1 MAVYNRKQIKGMKH
15 LYILLAGL
23 ALCGSALTGCSED
36 YLPGEENTV
45 NTGTEA
51 DVPEGYVRVSFVP
64 REDTQTRAT
73 VNGISNSI
81 YRVQILL
88 YKDNALVESK
98 TILDGTEGTGYAWP
112 YEGGAYRKDLERGAT
127 YTIVYLGNIPQ
138 EKLTGTDDKTTA
150 HIAAPDNDLFRETNM
165 YYFFSKTFTVP
176 TDQNTMRLQIPV
188 MLRRLAS
195 RHIIGGYGIPDGI
208 EAEGKDYSEKYFTS
222 MLDEKH
228 PLGIGKKLFS
238 GMTSEMGKSFKE
250 LLIRDIVFPNAYL
263 LEKSFIKLG
272 SALATWWEANKDS
285 YWEVYTNENPNWT
298 QEYLEQK
305 WNAGAA
311 SNWHGK
317 YASVTGKEKPEALF
331 NLLNAIVDEQNES
344 ILTSILDGIKEKDY
358 GYVDNGITQ
367 NPGSYTS
374 SRQEIVKAL
383 QNGLQNSA
391 LGVWDR
397 NSKIS
402 FTINKIPTS
411 LDFSLNAVGSKEM
424 VVTGLPINDATTSEP
439 NFTFLLLGTKSSDHS
454 FASSIEI
461 SGINTPE
468 TGFVGQVLTPNVSNS
483 YRVKPTGELEWN
495 RTTDKKVAVYFSYH
509 YVMTQLINAFSLNI
523 PVTEWIAKDGP
534 LYYAFIPLY
543 NITNTNTWQINEDT
557 GLLTT
562 YNTGEQ
568 TCIQFPIP
576 DFDSSTTQN
585 IEWIVE
591 SSVTK

>member
-1 MAVYNRKQIKGMKH
+1 MKH

-23 ALCGSALTGCSED
+23 ALCSSALTGCSED
-36 YLPGEENTV
+36 YLLGEEGNTV

-64 REDTQTRAT
+64 QEAMQTRAA
-73 VNGISNSI
+73 VNGINNSI

-88 YKDNALVESK
+88 YKDNVLVETK
-98 TILDGTEGTGYAWP
+98 IILNDTEGTGQVWP
-112 YEGGAYRKDLERGAT
+112 YYGGTYRKDLERGGT

-138 EKLTGTDDKTTA
+138 EKLTGTENQTTA
-150 HIAAPDNDLFRETNM
+150 RIAAPDNDLFRETNM

-176 TDQNTMRLQIPV
+176 TDQNTTRLQIPV

-208 EAEGKDYSEKYFTS
+208 EAEGKDYSEKYFAS
-222 MLDEKH
+222 MLDENH

-238 GMTSEMGKSFKE
+238 GMTSEMGKSFRA

-263 LEKSFIKLG
+263 LEKSFIKPG

-285 YWEVYTNENPNWT
+285 YWEVYTNENPGWT
-298 QEYLEQK
+298 QEYLKQAWEQ
-305 WNAGAA
+305 GVA
-311 SNWHGK
+311 SSWHGK
-317 YASVTGKEKPEALF
+317 YPSVTGNEKPEALF
-331 NLLNAIVDEQNES
+331 NLLNAIVDESNES

-374 SRQEIVKAL
+374 TRQEIMKAL

-397 NSKIS
+397 SSKIS

-411 LDFSLNAVGSKEM
+411 LDFSLNAVESREM
-424 VVTGLPINDATTSEP
+424 VVADQPINDATTSEP
-439 NFTFLLLGTKSSDHS
+439 NFTFLLLGTKNSDFS
-454 FASSIEI
+454 FASSIGI

-483 YRVKPTGELEWN
+483 YRVKPTGELEWEH
-495 RTTDKKVAVYFSYH
+495 TTDKKAAVYFSYH
-509 YVMTQLINAFSLNI
+509 YVMKQLIDQFNLNI
-523 PVTEWIAKDGP
+523 SVTEWIAAKGP

-543 NITNTNTWQINEDT
+543 NITNTNVWNINDKN

-562 YNTGEQ
+562 YNEGNQ

-576 DFDSSTTQN
+576 DFSSLTTQN
-585 IEWIVE
+585 VEWIVE
-591 SSVTK
+591 SSVSNAN

>member
-1 MAVYNRKQIKGMKH
+1 MKH

-73 VNGISNSI
+73 VNGNSNSI

-98 TILDGTEGTGYAWP
+98 TILDGTEGTGYVWP
-112 YEGGAYRKDLERGAT
+112 YEEGAYRKDLERSAT

-138 EKLTGTDDKTTA
+138 EKLTGIDDKTTA
-150 HIAAPDNDLFRETNM
+150 RIAAPDNDLFRETNM
-165 YYFFSKTFTVP
+165 YYFFSETFTVP
-176 TDQNTMRLQIPV
+176 TELNTTRLQIPV
-188 MLRRLAS
+188 VLRRLAS

-208 EAEGKDYSEKYFTS
+208 EAEGKDYSEKYFAS
-222 MLDEKH
+222 LLDENH

-238 GMTSEMGKSFKE
+238 SMTSEMGKSFKA

-263 LEKSFIKLG
+263 LDKSFIKPN

-285 YWEVYTNENPNWT
+285 YWEVYTNENPDWT
-298 QEYLEQK
+298 QEYLIQE
-305 WNAGAA
+305 WNKGAA

-317 YASVTGKEKPEALF
+317 YASVTGKGKPEALF

-344 ILTSILDGIKEKDY
+344 ILISILDGIKEKDY

-374 SRQEIVKAL
+374 TRQEIVKAL

-411 LDFSLNAVGSKEM
+411 LDFSLNAVESREM
-424 VVTGLPINDATTSEP
+424 VVADQSINDATTSEP
-439 NFTFLLLGTKSSDHS
+439 NFTFLLLGTKSSDFS
-454 FASSIEI
+454 FAPSIAI
-461 SGINTPE
+461 SGIKTPE
-468 TGFVGQVLTPNVSNS
+468 SGFVGQALTPNVSNS

-495 RTTDKKVAVYFSYH
+495 NTTDKKAAVYFSYH
-509 YVMTQLINAFSLNI
+509 YVMTQLIEQLSLNI
-523 PVTEWIAKDGP
+523 PVTEWIGAKGP
-534 LYYAFIPLY
+534 LYYALIPLY
-543 NITNTNTWQINEDT
+543 NITNANTWQINEHN

-568 TCIQFPIP
+568 TCIKFLIP
-576 DFDSSTTQN
+576 DFSSSTTQN
-585 IEWIVE
+585 VEWIVE

>member
-1 MAVYNRKQIKGMKH
+1 MKH

-36 YLPGEENTV
+36 YLLGEEGNTV
-45 NTGTEA
+45 NTETEA

-64 REDTQTRAT
+64 QEAMQTRAA
-73 VNGISNSI
+73 VDGISNSI
-81 YRVQILL
+81 YRVQTLL
-88 YKDNALVESK
+88 YKDNALVETK
-98 TILDGTEGTGYAWP
+98 TILDDTEGTGLEWP
-112 YEGGAYRKDLERGAT
+112 YYGGTYRKDLERGGT

-150 HIAAPDNDLFRETNM
+150 CIAAPDNDMFRETNM
-165 YYFFSKTFTVP
+165 YYFFSETFTVP
-176 TDQNTMRLQIPV
+176 TDQNTTRWQIPV

-195 RHIIGGYGIPDGI
+195 RHIIGGYGIPEDI
-208 EAEGKDYSEKYFTS
+208 EAEGKDYSEKYYAS
-222 MLDEKH
+222 MLDENH
-228 PLGIGKKLFS
+228 SLGIGKKLFS
-238 GMTSEMGKSFKE
+238 GMTSEMGKSFKA

-263 LEKSFIKLG
+263 LEKSFIKSG

-285 YWEVYTNENPNWT
+285 YWEVYTKENPYWT
-298 QEYLEQK
+298 QEYLSQQWKRGE
-305 WNAGAA
+305 A

-317 YASVTGKEKPEALF
+317 FANETGKEKPKALF
-331 NLLNAIVDEQNES
+331 NLLNAIVDENNES
-344 ILTSILDGIKEKDY
+344 ILTFILNGIKEKDY

-374 SRQEIVKAL
+374 TRQEIMEAL

-397 NSKIS
+397 SSKIS

-411 LDFSLNAVGSKEM
+411 LDFSLNAVESREM
-424 VVTGLPINDATTSEP
+424 VVADQPINDATTSEP
-439 NFTFLLLGTKSSDHS
+439 NFTFLLLGTKSSDFS
-454 FASSIEI
+454 FASSIAI

-468 TGFVGQVLTPNVSNS
+468 SGFVGQALTPNVSNS

-495 RTTDKKVAVYFSYH
+495 NTTDKKVAVYFSYH
-509 YVMTQLINAFSLNI
+509 YVMTQLIEQLSLNI
-523 PVTEWIAKDGP
+523 PVTEWIDANGP
-534 LYYAFIPLY
+534 LYYALIPLY
-543 NITNTNTWQINEDT
+543 NITNANTWRINEHN

-568 TCIQFPIP
+568 TCIKFLIP
-576 DFDSSTTQN
+576 DFSSSTTQN
-585 IEWIVE
+585 VEWIVE
-591 SSVTK
+591 SSASNSN